1 VINNDTGRR
10 LERIPSHQPPEIIE
24 MLKKFKQVETVI
36 RDFSKVYRVAI
47 GEVLPN
53 AQQIVD

>member
-1 VINNDTGRR
+1 MINNDTGRR